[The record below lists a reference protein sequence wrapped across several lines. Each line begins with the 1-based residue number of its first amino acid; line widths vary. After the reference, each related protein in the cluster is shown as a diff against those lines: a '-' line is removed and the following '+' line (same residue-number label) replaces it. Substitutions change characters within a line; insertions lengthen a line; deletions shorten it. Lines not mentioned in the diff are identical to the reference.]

1 MGRKKLNKKDYKK
14 IRSVR
19 VSDNDM
25 RLIKRNKTTI
35 QSIINFQIESYRIIE
50 EAKKTLSKKE
60 KND

>member
-1 MGRKKLNKKDYKK
+1 MGRKKLNKKDFKK
-14 IRSVR
+14 IRAIR
-19 VSDNDM
+19 ISDNDM
-25 RLIKRNKTTI
+25 KLIKRNKTTI